1 MTAPLRPAE
10 PTQAQIRAAQT
21 AFYQC
26 RFSTAEAIIAAV
38 KAVLAME
45 GAQQAPALSQ
55 HEMRVALLTLSHAL
69 DDDAES
75 ITERTAWHYAT
86 SIRKLIG
93 IDGPEVARDLAASIF
108 AATPLQAPPA
118 QPEPQ
123 TTGWPPSELMQ
134 DDHSGLS
141 KALSNTPH
149 ARLNAREAA
158 AAISQLKPLTYDD
171 IYDIARGTGYV
182 TRGQADEIAAAVIAK
197 QAASP
202 EVESE
207 VLRLRQLA
215 ATCYAGLGG
224 ECNLPENWLDALNN
238 AANGD
243 PFETEDLLPFK
254 LELPASPES
263 MGVWI
268 NIKDQAPPC
277 DGGTVFI
284 GENDNGYIGC
294 FNTVYGLDDCWME
307 GPEEDILVM
316 SNLRV
321 WQRVDRPAAP
331 TTTEVKP

>member
-123 TTGWPPSELMQ
+123 TTGWPLSELMQ

-158 AAISQLKPLTYDD
+158 AAIPQPVPLTETQLLK
-171 IYDIARGTGYV
+171 IAKELGEQYSAWVGIGARDV
-182 TRGQADEIAAAVIAK
+182 EEVLKRAAIEAAVIAK

-202 EVESE
+202 ES
-207 VLRLRQLA
+207 
-215 ATCYAGLGG
+215 
-224 ECNLPENWLDALNN
+224 
-238 AANGD
+238 
-243 PFETEDLLPFK
+243 
-254 LELPASPES
+254 
-263 MGVWI
+263 
-268 NIKDQAPPC
+268 
-277 DGGTVFI
+277 
-284 GENDNGYIGC
+284 
-294 FNTVYGLDDCWME
+294 
-307 GPEEDILVM
+307 
-316 SNLRV
+316 
-321 WQRVDRPAAP
+321 
-331 TTTEVKP
+331 KP

>member
-1 MTAPLRPAE
+1 MTAPLQPAE
-10 PTQAQIRAAQT
+10 PTDEQIMDAVRG
-21 AFYQC
+21 YSVEG
-26 RFSTAEAIIAAV
+26 RWPSDWIAA
-38 KAVLAME
+38 ARAILAMK
-45 GAQQAPALSQ
+45 GAQQAPAVG
-55 HEMRVALLTLSHAL
+55 RVMFVKHQLAPSVDWLPNVNIRNGDLL
-69 DDDAES
+69 
-75 ITERTAWHYAT
+75 
-86 SIRKLIG
+86 
-93 IDGPEVARDLAASIF
+93 F